1 MLRHEPTSTDA
12 RKLNIKQ
19 FKRRAQ
25 TLVKKAVELVS
36 SCRVELLIVIHSN
49 ELKQYIEYCNVDPT
63 QLYFSLQA
71 AKETLGRVEVWK
83 DEIFQEARTK
93 ETKETKREASTI
105 SPPLIKKHKSLQPL
119 SSPTHTTKSMR
130 KETVEYELDASLL
143 STESTESHIHTRRLL
158 AESYQSRSI
167 YEPSLGS
174 IETQDTP
181 RFFDWLNLDT
191 KTQLDSS
198 TKLSNSSP
206 EWDFELLLS
215 NDPCEH

>member
-1 MLRHEPTSTDA
+1 MLKHEPTSSDA

-83 DEIFQEARTK
+83 EEIFQEAR
-93 ETKETKREASTI
+93 TKETKREASTI
-105 SPPLIKKHKSLQPL
+105 SPPLIKKHKSMQPP
-119 SSPTHTTKSMR
+119 SSPTHSTKLMR
-130 KETVEYELDASLL
+130 KETAEYDLGASLL
-143 STESTESHIHTRRLL
+143 STESTESHIHTRRKL
-158 AESYQSRSI
+158 AESYRSRSI
-167 YEPSLGS
+167 YEPSSGS

-215 NDPCEH
+215 NDPCEHK